1 MALPIEE
8 ISKEFRFKT
17 SKSSG
22 SGGQHVN
29 KTESKVELVF
39 DVVQSAALTDEQKF
53 VLCSRLEK
61 ELIDGVLHVISFE
74 QRSQIKNK
82 EIAVKKL
89 FQTLEKAL
97 KPVKKRKKTKPSKAA
112 LEKKRVGKTKRSE
125 IKSLRR
131 KPSY

>member
-1 MALPIEE
+1 MALPIDE
-8 ISKEFRFKT
+8 ISKEFKFRT

-39 DVVQSAALTDEQKF
+39 DVMHSLALTDEQKYI
-53 VLCSRLEK
+53 VSSRLEK
-61 ELIDGVLHVISFE
+61 ELIDGVLHVVSSE
-74 QRSQIKNK
+74 DRSQIKNK
-82 EIAVKKL
+82 EIALKKL
-89 FQTLEKAL
+89 FQKLEKAL
-97 KPVKKRKKTKPSKAA
+97 KPVKKRKKTKPTKAA

>member
-1 MALPIEE
+1 MALPIDE
-8 ISKEFRFKT
+8 IGKEFKFRT

-39 DVVQSAALTDEQKF
+39 DVMHSVALTDEQKNI
-53 VLCSRLEK
+53 LSSRLEK
-61 ELIDGVLHVISFE
+61 DLIDGVLHVVSSE
-74 QRSQIKNK
+74 DRSQIKNK
-82 EIAVKKL
+82 EIAIKKL
-89 FQTLEKAL
+89 FQKLEKAL
-97 KPVKKRKKTKPSKAA
+97 KPVKKRKKTKPTKAA

>member
-1 MALPIEE
+1 MALPIDE
-8 ISKEFRFKT
+8 ISKEFKFRT

-39 DVVQSAALTDEQKF
+39 DVMHSVALTDEQKNI
-53 VLCSRLEK
+53 VSSRLEK
-61 ELIDGVLHVISFE
+61 ELIDGVLHVVSSE
-74 QRSQIKNK
+74 DRSQIKNK
-82 EIAVKKL
+82 EIAIKKL
-89 FQTLEKAL
+89 FQKLEKAL
-97 KPVKKRKKTKPSKAA
+97 KPVKKRKKTKPTKAA